1 MKMVVVTVMTVAL
14 TVLFGCQTGHRGETT
29 PKVEQFKAAAV
40 PSDTNSFAGPPSSES
55 GTNGYTGI
63 TDSNGPTILLSYSE
77 ETLKENPICS
87 FMYFI
92 ALISPLPVES
102 ETSVNNRQQTGI
114 ISYRRQVTPPT
125 FHVACEFE
133 MAGEGFST
141 YIFDPAGAI
150 AQRSAEV
157 KRGETLTNMLDY
169 ISFEGAGFGGI
180 QVRGTIDGSIETV
193 TEVDVE
199 FNARGRESPVTI
211 GLYEIKAKNGQ
222 HSYAN
227 RSNEIVARVNT
238 LTFKRSARPR
248 MGITVASIAG
258 KTGKAGFWGRFKA
271 VVANLFI
278 EPVEVDK
285 LGNDAMLDFGYALLR
300 QQPAFTF
307 PRAENLRQARILPTH
322 HDYAQSRVQ
331 ATGDEADEG
340 EAVPPEPAIVNHP

>member
-1 MKMVVVTVMTVAL
+1 
-14 TVLFGCQTGHRGETT
+14 
-29 PKVEQFKAAAV
+29 
-40 PSDTNSFAGPPSSES
+40 
-55 GTNGYTGI
+55 
-63 TDSNGPTILLSYSE
+63 
-77 ETLKENPICS
+77 
-87 FMYFI
+87 
-92 ALISPLPVES
+92 
-102 ETSVNNRQQTGI
+102 
-114 ISYRRQVTPPT
+114 
-125 FHVACEFE
+125 
-133 MAGEGFST
+133 
-141 YIFDPAGAI
+141 
-150 AQRSAEV
+150 
-157 KRGETLTNMLDY
+157 
-169 ISFEGAGFGGI
+169 
-180 QVRGTIDGSIETV
+180 
-193 TEVDVE
+193 VE
-199 FNARGRESPVTI
+199 FNARGRESPVTV

-307 PRAENLRQARILPTH
+307 PRAQNLRQARILPTH

-331 ATGDEADEG
+331 ATGDEAEEG